1 MEYKTVG
8 QLKVPQG
15 LSPEKQKLVDEIAQN
30 YLNELSDI
38 NAAHDKGKTR
48 GAVGSLISGAS
59 FHPFFNVPYVGTGI
73 GGAMYD
79 AGQGIVEGAKLPEIA
94 KRAARGFAIGETI
107 GAVPYVGK
115 LASKTKAGQAVGKA
129 LDEAAEKFAQTKAYD
144 ALMSEF
150 APAKEVYKKVILEPQ
165 RKMQQQKLLGEKV
178 NPLAKAYNEVLFDTP
193 SFNQE
198 IEDIAKK
205 YFGTTTNRREAGY
218 ILNDGSYLD
227 MSGKKFGGSAGK
239 RSLDHREIVDAFIDN
254 PENVNNLEIGFDE
267 FIDNGAVRYMPETNS
282 FFMSRQPSEAQ
293 IKAIKNLLDYE
304 RGKSSFELVPNVKD
318 WGSSNNFR
326 QDYKLWSDPNKI
338 IDDIRIYFKGG
349 KPSEFKDY
357 L

>member
-1 MEYKTVG
+1 MEYKLVG
-8 QLKVPQG
+8 QLKVPQN
-15 LSPEKQKLVDEIAQN
+15 LDPEKQKLIDEIASN

-38 NAAHDKGKTR
+38 NAETTKAKGRILGGSVLSGLSAHP
-48 GAVGSLISGAS
+48 AL
-59 FHPFFNVPYVGTGI
+59 NVPYVGTGI

-79 AGQGIVEGAKLPEIA
+79 LGQGIVEGEKLPELA
-94 KRAARGFAIGETI
+94 KRAGRGFVIGETV

-115 LASKTKAGQAVGKA
+115 LAGKTKAGQAVGKA
-129 LDEAAEKFAQTKAYD
+129 VDEAAEKFAQTKAYD

-165 RKMQQQKLLGEKV
+165 RKITQQRLIGEKV

-198 IEDIAKK
+198 IEDIARK

-227 MSGKKFGGSAGK
+227 MSGKKFGGSAGR

-267 FIDNGAVRYMPETNS
+267 FIDNGAVRYMPESNS
-282 FFMSRQPSEAQ
+282 FFMSRQPSDAQ

-318 WGSSNNFR
+318 WGLSNNFR